1 MRRLRELRAFTRT
14 HDTFS
19 LACAHP
25 QITPPRSLLKGGG
38 RCVSPVDRISTGR
51 SGKCA
56 GRGERFAH
64 RWDAGSARAGD
75 AR

>member
-25 QITPPRSLLKGGG
+25 QITPPRSLLKGGVG
-38 RCVSPVDRISTGR
+38 VYLR
-51 SGKCA
+51 
-56 GRGERFAH
+56 
-64 RWDAGSARAGD
+64 
-75 AR
+75 